1 MSVRWN
7 EFDMNVLGSDVHD
20 AIAIGNEIRRIT
32 VTPGMTTSQFINA
45 LAAESNHQPS
55 GWCKS
60 MMTAVTAMWIVKL
73 FKGDEDPSFRSE
85 FSRVA
90 VSSWTNFAREMNALP
105 SAQSPSGRVAWHL
118 KTTEKY
124 K

>member
-7 EFDMNVLGSDVHD
+7 EFDMSVLDSDVHD

-73 FKGDEDPSFRSE
+73 FKGDEDSSFEDE
-85 FSRVA
+85 FSRIA
-90 VSSWTNFAREMNALP
+90 VSNWSKFAREMNELP
-105 SAQSPSGRVAWHL
+105 SPVSSPVCVT
-118 KTTEKY
+118 KM
-124 K
+124 

>member
-7 EFDMNVLGSDVHD
+7 EFDMSVLDGPEHD

-32 VTPGMTTSQFINA
+32 VTQGMTTSQFINA
-45 LAAESNHQPS
+45 LAAESNRQPP

-60 MMTAVTAMWIVKL
+60 MMTAMTAMWIVKL

-85 FSRVA
+85 FSRVV
-90 VSSWTNFAREMNALP
+90 VSSWANFTREMNALP